1 MPRDANGNTQPIGG
15 SIVTR
20 GDTILPSQHNPP
32 LIDLYAM
39 MTQSLSR
46 DGQGGMRANL
56 NMNGFRVTN
65 AQNGTLPTDLATVGQ
80 VSAMLPVGAVIDY
93 AGTNAP
99 TGWLLCF
106 GQSLPR
112 ATYPDLFA
120 AIGTAYGGAGQ
131 NFNLPDC
138 RGRVVAARD
147 DMGGVDAGRLTFFG
161 VSAKLLGGV
170 FGAASHI
177 LTIAQ
182 MAKHG
187 HLAKV
192 KVLMNGWGAG
202 SGLGTSIRGRMITG
216 TGGSELEEFLESLT
230 NAQNDQTFNIEPNG
244 GATSESGNDEAH
256 PNAQPTI
263 IMNKIIKVT

>member
-1 MPRDANGNTQPIGG
+1 MPRDSNGNTQPIGG

-39 MTQSLSR
+39 MGQSLSR
-46 DGQGGMRANL
+46 DGQGGMRAIL

-120 AIGTAYGGAGQ
+120 AIGTAYGGVGQ

-161 VSAKLLGGV
+161 VAAKLLGGV

-177 LTIAQ
+177 LTMAQ
-182 MAKHG
+182 MAKHSHG
-187 HLAKV
+187 
-192 KVLMNGWGAG
+192 GD
-202 SGLGTSIRGRMITG
+202 TG
-216 TGGSELEEFLESLT
+216 
-230 NAQNDQTFNIEPNG
+230 PNG
-244 GATSESGNDEAH
+244 QHTHNTILQNRRGADGNAGANSGWDAGDVGLASNISKPTTEAPNHTHTILEQGNDEAH
-256 PNAQPTI
+256 TNAQPTI
-263 IMNKIIKVT
+263 IMNKIIKVV